1 MNASNHVEDPVLE
14 RQGKRMIGPAIR
26 LLAITAVMAVAGI
39 ILILIGHGWS
49 VGVGIAVLLLASVP
63 GTIGFGL
70 FTGGAIARWAARHK
84 LFA

>member
-1 MNASNHVEDPVLE
+1 
-14 RQGKRMIGPAIR
+14 MIGPALR
-26 LLAITAVMAVAGI
+26 LIAIAAAMAVAGI

-63 GTIGFGL
+63 GTVGFGL
-70 FTGGAIARWAARHK
+70 LSGGAVARWAARHK

>member
-1 MNASNHVEDPVLE
+1 MNASNQVQDPVLE

-26 LLAITAVMAVAGI
+26 FIAIAAVLAVAGI
-39 ILILIGHGWS
+39 VLIVIGHGWS
-49 VGVGIAVLLLASVP
+49 IGVGIAVLLLASVP

-70 FTGGAIARWAARHK
+70 FTGGAIARWAARHN

>member
-1 MNASNHVEDPVLE
+1 MNAEHPIEDPVLE

-26 LLAITAVMAVAGI
+26 LLAITAVMAIAGI
-39 ILILIGHGWS
+39 VLILIGHGWS
-49 VGVGIAVLLLASVP
+49 VGLGIAVLLLACVP

-70 FTGGAIARWAARHK
+70 FTGGAVARWAARHK

>member
-1 MNASNHVEDPVLE
+1 MNASNPVKDPVLE

-26 LLAITAVMAVAGI
+26 LLAVTAVMVVAGV

-49 VGVGIAVLLLASVP
+49 VGLGIAVLLLACVP

-70 FTGGAIARWAARHK
+70 LSGGGVARWAARHN

>member
-1 MNASNHVEDPVLE
+1 MNPSKHVEDPVLE

-26 LLAITAVMAVAGI
+26 LIAVAAVMVAAGI
-39 ILILIGHGWS
+39 VLILIGHGWS
-49 VGVGIAVLLLASVP
+49 VGLGIALLLLACVP

-70 FTGGAIARWAARHK
+70 FTGGFIARWAARHN

>member
-1 MNASNHVEDPVLE
+1 MDASNPVEDPVLE

-26 LLAITAVMAVAGI
+26 LVAIAAVMAIAGI
-39 ILILIGHGWS
+39 VLILIGHGWS
-49 VGVGIAVLLLASVP
+49 VGLGIAVLLLASVP

>member
-1 MNASNHVEDPVLE
+1 MNASDPVEDPVLE

-26 LLAITAVMAVAGI
+26 FLVIAAVMAVAGI
-39 ILILIGHGWS
+39 VLILIGHGWS
-49 VGVGIAVLLLASVP
+49 VGLGIAVLLLACVP
-63 GTIGFGL
+63 GTIGFGM

>member
-1 MNASNHVEDPVLE
+1 MSASHSVKDPVLE

-26 LLAITAVMAVAGI
+26 FIVIAVAAAIAGI
-39 ILILIGHGWS
+39 VLILIGHGWS

-63 GTIGFGL
+63 ATIGVGL
-70 FTGGAIARWAARHK
+70 LTGGAVARWAARHR

>member
-1 MNASNHVEDPVLE
+1 MNASKPVEDPVLE

-26 LLAITAVMAVAGI
+26 LLATTAVMAIAGI
-39 ILILIGHGWS
+39 VLILIGHGWS
-49 VGVGIAVLLLASVP
+49 VGLGIAVLLLACVP
-63 GTIGFGL
+63 GTIGFGM

>member
-1 MNASNHVEDPVLE
+1 MDASNHVEDPVLE

-26 LLAITAVMAVAGI
+26 LVAVAVVMAIAGI
-39 ILILIGHGWS
+39 VLILIGHGWS
-49 VGVGIAVLLLASVP
+49 IGVGVAVLLLACVP

-70 FTGGAIARWAARHK
+70 FTGGAVARWAARHN